1 MTAPPPRNRL
11 ILNVAA
17 AQHELEAVGALM
29 ASVAAVVDGSYEP
42 AHPYMQFM
50 RSRHMSTDELRA
62 MLAGEAA
69 CE

>member
-1 MTAPPPRNRL
+1 MTDRL
-11 ILNVAA
+11 ILNLPAVR
-17 AQHELEAVGALM
+17 HELEAVEALM
-29 ASVAAVVDGSYEP
+29 ASVGAVVDGSYEP
-42 AHPYMQFM
+42 AHPYMQLM